1 MKEKKRI
8 RISIHPVEDRPG
20 NYLATFRS
28 EFLDAT
34 FTVFFK
40 DTITGALA
48 LHSFAEM
55 IFPALRAGAT
65 LPQRGASGCSD
76 PQARL
81 LFRQT
86 RLCANLNPLGGLLL
100 SAPPS
105 CTKKPRVRAGLFC
118 ALADPRVHDVPEGST
133 GAVPAV

>member
-8 RISIHPVEDRPG
+8 RISIHPVEGRSGD
-20 NYLATFRS
+20 YLAYFRS

-55 IFPALRAGAT
+55 IRRKYQEKEVDF
-65 LPQRGASGCSD
+65 
-76 PQARL
+76 
-81 LFRQT
+81 
-86 RLCANLNPLGGLLL
+86 LL
-100 SAPPS
+100 SEQELPFRNEALLDVVNRKPS
-105 CTKKPRVRAGLFC
+105 FLYGKLVSVQG
-118 ALADPRVHDVPEGST
+118 
-133 GAVPAV
+133 